1 LNVIGFIVFHF
12 CNITESYGASLFVY
26 SFMLIMS
33 IGFVVFIM
41 SGILS
46 DYEGVYRKTIL
57 DEMIRH
63 MGINMRYT
71 HEDKIN
77 SRDFLDSGIINIYKR
92 NYKGWD
98 LVELEY
104 GTQQF
109 KFCNVRIATD
119 SSSPK
124 NNFMGVFLVADIS
137 RNLKGV
143 TKIANRDD
151 TKTETFLKN
160 LVSVDRLA
168 MQTNYPELE
177 KYLKVSA
184 THPQETE
191 ELLTP
196 AFTRRLMRLCRKIN
210 LTSIP
215 SAPMLFRLHLKQQ
228 KLYMTFRFGLDDHS
242 LFQIP
247 KPMGSIDYKNTIHV
261 NYARLKIILD
271 WIEDLHLT
279 NTEWANQQI

>member
-1 LNVIGFIVFHF
+1 MCVRSCYSEWYFVCDIAMVGYPKTKNRNYYNQLLIVNYIALNVIGFIVFHF

-124 NNFMGVFLVADIS
+124 NNFMGK
-137 RNLKGV
+137 R
-143 TKIANRDD
+143 RH
-151 TKTETFLKN
+151 KN
-160 LVSVDRLA
+160 CQSGR
-168 MQTNYPELE
+168 
-177 KYLKVSA
+177 
-184 THPQETE
+184 
-191 ELLTP
+191 
-196 AFTRRLMRLCRKIN
+196 
-210 LTSIP
+210 
-215 SAPMLFRLHLKQQ
+215 
-228 KLYMTFRFGLDDHS
+228 
-242 LFQIP
+242 
-247 KPMGSIDYKNTIHV
+247 YKNR
-261 NYARLKIILD
+261 NFSEKFGECR
-271 WIEDLHLT
+271 
-279 NTEWANQQI
+279 